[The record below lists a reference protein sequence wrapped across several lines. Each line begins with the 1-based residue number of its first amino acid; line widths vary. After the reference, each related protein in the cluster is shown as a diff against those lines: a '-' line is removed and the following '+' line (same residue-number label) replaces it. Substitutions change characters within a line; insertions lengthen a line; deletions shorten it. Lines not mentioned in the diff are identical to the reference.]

1 MKQPGPATSGSTG
14 ADNPGIPF
22 PDLQR
27 RGSPTHSRMLAMMSV
42 CLISLPPE
50 ALGRIASR
58 NAMGGR
64 RGERRIALWVL
75 AVAAAAGVIG
85 ALIA

>member
-1 MKQPGPATSGSTG
+1 
-14 ADNPGIPF
+14 
-22 PDLQR
+22 
-27 RGSPTHSRMLAMMSV
+27 MMSV